1 MEIQIR
7 NCFLYR
13 LLKEFRNRLQIRN
26 RKSEIPNQ
34 KMPLQFNTVKLFAG
48 SGSKDLAHKIA
59 DAYGQ
64 ELGESGLSRFSDG
77 EFQPHFNE
85 SVRGCDVFLI
95 NSTHQPTD
103 NLMELLMMIDA
114 GRRASAHHVNAVI
127 PYFGLARQDRKDRP
141 RVAIGAKLVA
151 NLLVAAGID
160 RIMTMDLHAAQIQGF
175 FDIPVDH
182 LDGSIIFVPYIKS
195 LGLKNL
201 TIASPDMGGSYRARG
216 FAKFFNAEVVICDKQ
231 RKRANEIES
240 MTLIGDVTGQDIV
253 LIDDI
258 CDTARTLAKAA
269 QLIMDKGAASVRAVC
284 THPVLSGNAYET
296 IESSAL
302 AELIVTDTIPLKHT
316 SPKITVLSTGEL
328 FAKAIMNV
336 NEHGSISQL
345 FKVD

>member
-1 MEIQIR
+1 
-7 NCFLYR
+7 
-13 LLKEFRNRLQIRN
+13 
-26 RKSEIPNQ
+26 
-34 KMPLQFNTVKLFAG
+34 MPLQFNTVKLFAG
-48 SGSKDLAHKIA
+48 SGSTELAKRIA
-59 DAYGQ
+59 EAYGN
-64 ELGESGLSRFSDG
+64 ELGAYVLSRFSDG
-77 EFQPHFNE
+77 EFQPHFDE

-95 NSTHQPTD
+95 QSTHQPTD

-114 GRRASAHHVNAVI
+114 ARRASAHYVSAVI
-127 PYFGLARQDRKDRP
+127 PYFGLARQDRKDKP
-141 RVAIGAKLVA
+141 RVAIGSKLVA

-182 LDGSIIFVPYIKS
+182 LDASIIFVPYIKS
-195 LGLKNL
+195 LGLANL

-216 FAKFFNAEVVICDKQ
+216 FAKFFNAEVVICDKR

-240 MTLIGDVTGQDIV
+240 MTLIGDVTDQDIV

-258 CDTARTLAKAA
+258 CDTAGTLAKAA
-269 QLIMDKGAASVRAVC
+269 ALIMERGARSVRAVC
-284 THPVLSGNAYET
+284 THPVLSGKAYEI

-302 AELIVTDTIPLKHT
+302 TELIVTDTIPLKRE
-316 SPKITVLSTGEL
+316 SAKIRVLSTADL
-328 FAKAIMNV
+328 FAKAISNV